1 MEALSEGWTVEGKA
15 TMEEK
20 PGRQTIG
27 RKPATVDSHQG
38 VAVCLQVTTFELRA
52 SAKLANKKNL
62 PRNDHHHHG
71 QTN

>member
-27 RKPATVDSHQG
+27 RRPATVDSPQG
-38 VAVCLQVTTFELRA
+38 VAVCCCNFMPI
-52 SAKLANKKNL
+52 LA
-62 PRNDHHHHG
+62 RNTSTSNDF
-71 QTN
+71 

>member
-27 RKPATVDSHQG
+27 RKPATVDSPQG
-38 VAVCLQVTTFELRA
+38 VAVSCNFIPI
-52 SAKLANKKNL
+52 LARKTSTS
-62 PRNDHHHHG
+62 NDF
-71 QTN
+71 